1 MKTDVITVRNTGA
14 RMEEALQ
21 LAEKV
26 AVYKNLSHKDAL
38 HLRLLAEEAMGMFRS
53 IAGDVT
59 GRFWIEDDEKAFQIH
74 LQVKTDMDEQQRRQL
89 ISASSSGKNEAT
101 RGLMGK
107 IRAFFEPVESAPAFF
122 DMAPMY
128 DMSERMYINMEW
140 SMRAYREQL
149 QDAVIRKRRGA
160 AAAWD
165 ELEKSVISNI
175 ADDVK
180 VSVYGR
186 DAELII
192 YKKFA

>member
-149 QDAVIRKRRGA
+149 QDAVSRKRRGA